1 VAVGASA
8 TVVAATTVISARRTA
23 PAMVATTTAAMKT
36 TAASAMKTTAA
47 SAMKT
52 TTATAS
58 VAATMLG
65 KSRHGQAHE
74 GQRCDSSKKSV
85 LQGGFPHIST
95 SHQNWRFNCPSGRTA
110 FKQDLNS
117 I

>member
-36 TAASAMKTTAA
+36 TTAA

-52 TTATAS
+52 TTATAT
-58 VAATMLG
+58 VTATMLG